1 MTHST
6 NASSTNTAAPAT
18 PKLTTNI
25 PGASRDTGIGQK
37 TLRDAIADGRLKCI
51 KVGRRGK
58 IVIPIW
64 ALEEFLR
71 SEAA

>member
-1 MTHST
+1 MTHT
-6 NASSTNTAAPAT
+6 HESSTSAAA

-37 TLRDAIADGRLKCI
+37 TLRDAVASGRLKAI

-58 IVIPIW
+58 IVIPLW